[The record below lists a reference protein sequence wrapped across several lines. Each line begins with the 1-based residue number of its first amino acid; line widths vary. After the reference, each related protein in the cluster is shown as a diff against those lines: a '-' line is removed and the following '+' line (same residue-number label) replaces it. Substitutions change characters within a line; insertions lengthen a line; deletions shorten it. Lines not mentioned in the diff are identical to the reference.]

1 MKTKYNLIYGDK
13 YKWYQNRK
21 EKLVKDF
28 NLLFNEEPTNFFSS
42 PGRVEILG
50 NHTDHNQGL
59 VLVSSINLDIFAA
72 VSKRDD
78 NMIYLKSR
86 GYSMNI
92 IDLSD
97 LDIKESE
104 YSKSN
109 SIIRGV
115 SNKLKE
121 LGYKIGGFNCT
132 TESLIFKGAGI
143 SSSAAFELLIGE
155 IINNLYNDGLID
167 KVTLAKVGQYAENVY
182 YNKPSGLLDQMGVS
196 LGGFNFIDFKEKEN
210 PQIEHFNIDLKKYRV
225 VLINTGGSH
234 GNLTP
239 LYKSIKDDMINTAKL
254 FNKSVLRELP
264 EKDFYDNIPLIKRKL
279 GGRAILRSIHFFDE
293 NKRVLSGYKALK
305 NDNVDE
311 FLKLINESGDSS
323 YRLLENCFVQK
334 DNKQG
339 ISLAVNLSK
348 LYLEN
353 TGAVRVH
360 GGGFK
365 GTVIAYVPLKKKS
378 DYISKMKK
386 VFGERNVVL
395 VKLRQVGTTE
405 VIE

>member
-1 MKTKYNLIYGDK
+1 MKTKYNIIYGDK
-13 YKWYQNRK
+13 YKWYKNRK
-21 EKLVKDF
+21 DKLIEVFKETF
-28 NLLFNEEPTNFFSS
+28 NDTPTNFFSS

-59 VLVSSINLDIFAA
+59 VLVSSVNLDIFAA

-78 NMIYLKSR
+78 NMIYLKSK
-86 GYSMNI
+86 GYSLNEV
-92 IDLSD
+92 DLSD
-97 LDIKESE
+97 LDVKESE
-104 YSKSN
+104 YEKSN

-115 SNKLKE
+115 SRKLKD
-121 LGYKIGGFNCT
+121 LGYKVGGFNAT

-155 IINNLYNDGLID
+155 IINNLYNDGSID

-210 PQIEHFNIDLKKYRV
+210 PHIEHFNIDLKNYRV

-239 LYKSIKDDMINTAKL
+239 LYKSIKDDMINTAHL
-254 FNKSVLRELP
+254 FNKNVLREVS
-264 EKDFYDNIPLIKRKL
+264 EETFYDNIPLIKKKV
-279 GGRAILRSIHFFDE
+279 GGRAILRCIHFYNE
-293 NKRVLSGYKALK
+293 NKRVEEAYKALK
-305 NDNVDE
+305 ANDIE
-311 FLKLINESGDSS
+311 SFLRLINESGDSS

-348 LYLEN
+348 LYLGGS
-353 TGAVRVH
+353 GAVRVH

-365 GTVIAYVPLKKKS
+365 GTVIAYVPLKHKS
-378 DYISKMKK
+378 DYILKMKK

-395 VKLRQVGTTE
+395 VKLRRVGATE